1 VIIEDLLME
10 SSVKTNKTFEHYIE
24 EVRQILQA
32 DLAEVPCRVYLFGSR
47 AIGTA
52 HPGSDADI
60 AVAAEKDVTFSLSQ
74 IRFALEEST
83 IPYKVDL
90 VDLSQTSPDFRQQV
104 LTEGKLI
111 WKN

>member
-1 VIIEDLLME
+1 ME
-10 SSVKTNKTFEHYIE
+10 STVNTSEAFEQYLG

-32 DLAEVPCRVYLFGSR
+32 ALAEVPCHVYLFGSR

-60 AVAAEKDVTFSLSQ
+60 AVAAEADIGLPLSQ
-74 IRFALEEST
+74 ARFALEEST

-90 VDLSQTSPDFRQQV
+90 VDLSQTSLDFRRQV
-104 LTEGKLI
+104 LAEGKLI